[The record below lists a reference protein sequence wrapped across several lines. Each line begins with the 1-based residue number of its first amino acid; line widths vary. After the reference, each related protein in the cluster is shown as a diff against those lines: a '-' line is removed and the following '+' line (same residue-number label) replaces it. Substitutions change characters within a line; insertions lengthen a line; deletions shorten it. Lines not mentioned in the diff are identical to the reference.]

1 MGTEKYGA
9 AGRFSRPAVCS
20 CIVRGQLVLP
30 WRSACVVGA
39 ASVCESSLHNGKL
52 LPADRFLRR
61 YAAQPGQG
69 PSSFYYAVARP
80 RAHVRAVCRINSITA
95 NCCQQTSF
103 CGGTPH
109 SPVRAASA
117 CESSLQDKFLQ
128 TRGSELRGRTES
140 SEAIRRL
147 RTILS
152 SAQNRVRP
160 RQGPL

>member
-1 MGTEKYGA
+1 MGQPRFRNERDWFCNEIKGDCGGTPHS
-9 AGRFSRPAVCS
+9 AG
-20 CIVRGQLVLP
+20 L
-30 WRSACVVGA
+30 
-39 ASVCESSLHNGKL
+39 
-52 LPADRFLRR
+52 
-61 YAAQPGQG
+61 G

-80 RAHVRAVCRINSITA
+80 RAHVRVVCITANRCQQTGFCGGTPHSAGLGPSSFYYAVARPRAYVRVVCITA
-95 NCCQQTSF
+95 NCCQQTGF

-128 TRGSELRGRTES
+128 TRCSELRGRTES

-152 SAQNRVRP
+152 FAQNRVRG
-160 RQGPL
+160 RQPPL